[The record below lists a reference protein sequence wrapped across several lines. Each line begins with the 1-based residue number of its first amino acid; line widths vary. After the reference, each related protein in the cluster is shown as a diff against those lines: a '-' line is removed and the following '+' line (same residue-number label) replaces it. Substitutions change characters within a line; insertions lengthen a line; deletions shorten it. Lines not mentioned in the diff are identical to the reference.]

1 MGCGC
6 GKKTP
11 VLGGRKKSS
20 SSRKKKLSARK
31 HNSKNI
37 ERTSR
42 LKALVKASKKTKKR
56 TG

>member
-11 VLGGRKKSS
+11 VLGGRRKSS
-20 SSRKKKLSARK
+20 SSKKKKLSARK

-56 TG
+56 TS